1 MAAAAPPPPRPCLRL
16 PLPPPP
22 RPGTRVAVMERTAP
36 RPRGAVVGVP
46 PNGVRALEA
55 ISPELRAAVGAH
67 HLGARTFMRCG
78 GRWLISLFWGWGWG

>member
-1 MAAAAPPPPRPCLRL
+1 MIHRVAGAAAPPPAA
-16 PLPPPP
+16 LPPPPSARACLTRPP

-55 ISPELRAAVGAH
+55 IGPELRAAVGAH
-67 HLGARTFMRCG
+67 HLGARTFMR
-78 GRWLISLFWGWGWG
+78 